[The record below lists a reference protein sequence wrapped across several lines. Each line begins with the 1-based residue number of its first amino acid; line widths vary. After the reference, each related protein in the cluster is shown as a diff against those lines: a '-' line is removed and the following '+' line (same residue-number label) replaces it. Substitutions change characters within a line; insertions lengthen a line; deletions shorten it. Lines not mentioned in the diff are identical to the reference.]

1 MSHFCRIPLLL
12 LPQAISLNFFRF
24 KTLAQHRIRSSSHF
38 FLRNLDA
45 EPRSKLIEKV
55 NLFGVIGKVL
65 STLGDTTQ
73 EQKYLNDLYN

>member
-1 MSHFCRIPLLL
+1 MSGAVFQKLVGHQDPGLL
-12 LPQAISLNFFRF
+12 I
-24 KTLAQHRIRSSSHF
+24 
-38 FLRNLDA
+38 
-45 EPRSKLIEKV
+45 KLIEKV